1 MTGSCMSPSSPRPR
15 WRYYTASSIVCYESV
30 EALEEP
36 HQTRMTFTYTFRVFI
51 MNSVVILP
59 IDGFEPYYHRHGNES
74 HLNGPDELKREN
86 AALRDRISALS
97 AAILRISASLDV
109 HTVLREVVDSAC
121 ALIGARYGVI
131 TTVDD
136 AGQPQEFVTSGF
148 TPEERQELVDWPEGP
163 QLFAHFKSLTGA
175 VRLNDLH
182 AYVRSLGFA
191 PDLMREKTLA
201 GTPMRHHGAHVGSF
215 FLNGKQGGPEFTRED
230 EEILVLF
237 ASQAAA
243 AITNARK
250 HRDEQRARADLE
262 ALVDTSPVGVAV
274 FDARTGHPVLFNR
287 EAKRIVGSLA
297 APDRPPEELLGV
309 LICRRADGREVAL
322 DEFPLA
328 EQWTDPETVRAEEMV
343 LSVPDGRSVRTLVN
357 ATPIRSADGAVES
370 MIVTLQDLAPLEELE
385 HLRAEF
391 LSMVSHELRVPLT
404 SIMGSTA
411 AALGAA
417 PPDPAETRQFFRI
430 IDEQADHM
438 RGLINDLLD
447 AGRIE
452 TGTLTIAPAAT
463 EVAGLVD
470 EARTTYLS
478 GGGRHPLEIDLPADL
493 PQVMADR
500 QRIVQVLNNLLSNAA
515 RHAPSSSPIRVA
527 AERDGVYVAVSV
539 SDEGRG
545 VPADRL
551 PLLFRKRGGF
561 AAADPARGSGGLGLG
576 ICKGLVEAHGGRI
589 WAESEGSG
597 LGTRFSFTIPV
608 ADEAAAATPAGS
620 GADASPPD
628 DGRTRVLVLDDDPQT
643 LRSVRDALTAAGYS
657 PVVTGDPEELARLV
671 ETKQPQLVLLDLK
684 LPGADGIELMHR
696 VPELAELPVI
706 FISGYGRDETIAR
719 ALQAGA
725 ADYIVKPFSPTEL
738 TARVRATLRRLG
750 DVEPFRLGDLAI
762 HYEERRVTVA
772 GRTVRLTATEYE
784 LLRALSL
791 NPRRVHT
798 YDALLGQV
806 WRGKKKANVPRLRAY
821 VKRLRHKLGD
831 DAERPAYIV
840 TERRVGYRMARPD
853 DP

>member
-1 MTGSCMSPSSPRPR
+1 M
-15 WRYYTASSIVCYESV
+15 
-30 EALEEP
+30 
-36 HQTRMTFTYTFRVFI
+36 
-51 MNSVVILP
+51 
-59 IDGFEPYYHRHGNES
+59 
-74 HLNGPDELKREN
+74 NGPDELAREN

-109 HTVLREVVDSAC
+109 HTVLQEVVDSAC
-121 ALIGARYGVI
+121 ALTGARYGVI

-136 AGQPQEFVTSGF
+136 AGQPQEFVTSGL
-148 TPEERQELVDWPEGP
+148 TPEEHKELVDWPEGP
-163 QLFAHFKSLTGA
+163 QLFAHFHGLTGA
-175 VRLNDLH
+175 VRLTDLH
-182 AYVRSLGFA
+182 EYVRSLGFA
-191 PDLMREKTLA
+191 PDLMREKTMA

-274 FDARTGHPVLFNR
+274 FNARTGRPVLFNR

-297 APDRPPEELLGV
+297 VPDGPLEELLGV
-309 LICRRADGREVAL
+309 LTCRRADGREIAL

-430 IDEQADHM
+430 IEEQAEHM

-452 TGTLTIAPAAT
+452 TGTLAIAPAQV
-463 EVAGLVD
+463 EVAVLVD

-478 GGGRHPLEIDLPADL
+478 GGGRHPLEIDLPPDL
-493 PQVMADR
+493 PRVMADR

-515 RHAPSSSPIRVA
+515 RHTPPSSPIRIA
-527 AERDGVYVAVSV
+527 AERDDVYVAISV

-561 AAADPARGSGGLGLG
+561 ATADPARGGGGLGLG

-608 ADEAAAATPAGS
+608 ADEAAASLPGS

-643 LRSVRDALTAAGYS
+643 LRSVRDALTGAGYS

-671 ETKQPQLVLLDLK
+671 ETKQPELVLLDLK
-684 LPGADGIELMHR
+684 LPGTDGIELMQR

-725 ADYIVKPFSPTEL
+725 SDYIVKPFSPTEL
-738 TARVRATLRRLG
+738 TARVRATLRRS
-750 DVEPFRLGDLAI
+750 VEPEPFQLGDLVI

-791 NPRRVHT
+791 NPRRVHAN
-798 YDALLGQV
+798 DALLAQV
-806 WRGKKKANVPRLRAY
+806 WRGKKKANVARLRAY
-821 VKRLRHKLGD
+821 VKRLRRKLGD
-831 DAERPAYIV
+831 DADQPAYIV
-840 TERRVGYRMARPD
+840 TEHRVGYRMARPD